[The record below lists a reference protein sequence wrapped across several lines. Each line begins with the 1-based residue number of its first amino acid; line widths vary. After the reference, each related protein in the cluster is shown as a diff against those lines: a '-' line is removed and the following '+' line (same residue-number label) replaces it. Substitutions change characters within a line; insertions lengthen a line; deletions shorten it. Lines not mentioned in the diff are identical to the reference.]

1 MTRSMLSPVRRGV
14 AALAIAGVAGV
25 GTVAMA
31 PAALADQTPAAS
43 VDVTAL
49 AAGLLPAPVDV
60 PLPDAVVALQ
70 QALAETANPTAATI
84 ESPVPDKPVEVKL
97 GWLKVELTGPD
108 AQQFQTVEAN
118 FYANIGYQV
127 IFDKRGEFVIGHKI
141 CDSAK
146 SAAWNKGC
154 VNPGGPRF

>member
-1 MTRSMLSPVRRGV
+1 MFRSMISPIRRGV

-25 GTVAMA
+25 GTVALA
-31 PAALADQTPAAS
+31 PAALADQAPAS
-43 VDVTAL
+43 GNVSAL

-60 PLPDAVVALQ
+60 PLPDAIVALQ
-70 QALAETANPTAATI
+70 QALAETATPTADTI

-97 GWLKVELTGPD
+97 GWLKIKLTGQD
-108 AQQFQTVEAN
+108 AQQFQTIEAN

-127 IFDKRGEFVIGHKI
+127 TFDQHGVFVIGKKI
-141 CDSAK
+141 CDPAK